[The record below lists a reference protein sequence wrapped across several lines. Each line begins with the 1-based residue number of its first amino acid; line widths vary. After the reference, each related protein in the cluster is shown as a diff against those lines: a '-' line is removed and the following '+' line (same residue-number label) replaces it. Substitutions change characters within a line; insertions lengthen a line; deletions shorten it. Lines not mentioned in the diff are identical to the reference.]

1 MTTMDDQ
8 DHDAGP
14 SVAFDAISPWTIK
27 AVSKTTRDA
36 ITLAARKDGLTVGQ
50 WLDKRVAEWVSDGRP
65 THVEPSS
72 PSAPSSLADLAKLMD
87 SARSLAE
94 AANVPVPPQLAKDGL
109 SLLRQAVRQSRS
121 ASRLSAPLRLA
132 KPSS

>member
-1 MTTMDDQ
+1 MDDQ
-8 DHDAGP
+8 DNDAGP
-14 SVAFDAISPWTIK
+14 SVAFDAVSPWTIK

-36 ITLAARKDGLTVGQ
+36 ITLAARKEGLTVGQ
-50 WLDKRVAEWVSDGRP
+50 WLDKRVAEWVSDGQP
-65 THVEPSS
+65 IHVEPTS
-72 PSAPSSLADLAKLMD
+72 PSAPSNLADLAKLMD
-87 SARSLAE
+87 STRSLAE

-121 ASRLSAPLRLA
+121 ASRPSAPLRLA

>member
-1 MTTMDDQ
+1 MDDQ

-36 ITLAARKDGLTVGQ
+36 ITLAARKEGLTVGQ
-50 WLDKRVAEWVSDGRP
+50 WLDKRVAEWVSDGQP

-72 PSAPSSLADLAKLMD
+72 PSAPSNLADLAKLMD

-109 SLLRQAVRQSRS
+109 SLLRQVVRQSRS
-121 ASRLSAPLRLA
+121 ASRPSAPLRLV

>member
-1 MTTMDDQ
+1 MDDQ

-36 ITLAARKDGLTVGQ
+36 ITLAARKEGFTVGQ

-65 THVEPSS
+65 IHVEPSS

-121 ASRLSAPLRLA
+121 ASRPSAPLRLA

>member
-1 MTTMDDQ
+1 MDDQ

>member
-1 MTTMDDQ
+1 MDDQ

-72 PSAPSSLADLAKLMD
+72 PSVPSNLADLAKLMD

-121 ASRLSAPLRLA
+121 ASRPSAQLRLA

>member
-1 MTTMDDQ
+1 MDDQ

-72 PSAPSSLADLAKLMD
+72 PSAPSAPSNLADLAKLMD

-121 ASRLSAPLRLA
+121 ASRPSAPLRLA